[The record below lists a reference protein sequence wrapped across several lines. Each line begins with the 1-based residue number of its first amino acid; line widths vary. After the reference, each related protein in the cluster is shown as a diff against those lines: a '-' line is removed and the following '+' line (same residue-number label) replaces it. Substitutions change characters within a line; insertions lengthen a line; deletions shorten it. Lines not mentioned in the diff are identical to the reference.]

1 MSLAHEVSVL
11 EHTGRSHQLN
21 TSFLGG
27 VHGSE
32 RLVYMTNPQ
41 HQQVKQDVGVKRNP
55 HEYLAFK

>member
-11 EHTGRSHQLN
+11 KHTRRSHQLN

-27 VHGSE
+27 VHGTE

-41 HQQVKQDVGVKRNP
+41 HQQIKQDVGVKRNL
-55 HEYLAFK
+55 HAYLAFK